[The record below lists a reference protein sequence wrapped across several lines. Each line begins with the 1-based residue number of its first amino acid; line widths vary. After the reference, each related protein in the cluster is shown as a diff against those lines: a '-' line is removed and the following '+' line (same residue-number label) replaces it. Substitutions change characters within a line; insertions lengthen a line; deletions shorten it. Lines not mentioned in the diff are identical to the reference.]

1 MDRLGY
7 TAMTAASR
15 TMTALDVRA
24 NNLANVNTPG
34 FRSDLEQSAS
44 VAVQGYGYDS
54 RHLAH
59 SQGKGVSLAPG
70 ALMATGRDMDFAI
83 KGPGLIA
90 VQGPE
95 GEAYTRHGSLQVDA
109 DMQLTLNGRA
119 VLGEG
124 GPIVLPQ
131 FDSIR
136 IAGDGRISVLPRG
149 EPLMVEIDQ
158 IKLVDVPAGQ
168 LSKDSAGL
176 LVTRNGV
183 PAATDDNVQL
193 VSGFLEASNVS
204 AIDQLVGTMSLSRLF
219 ETQVKMMKAAE
230 DLSTSGNSLM
240 RGN

>member
-59 SQGKGVSLAPG
+59 SQGNGVSLAPG

-168 LSKDSAGL
+168 LSKDNAGL
-176 LVTRNGV
+176 LVSRNGV

>member
-15 TMTALDVRA
+15 TMTALGVRS

-34 FRSDLEQSAS
+34 FRSDLEQSVS
-44 VAVQGYGYDS
+44 VPVQGYGYDS
-54 RHLAH
+54 RHLAMT
-59 SQGKGVSLAPG
+59 QGNGVNLAPG

-83 KGPGLIA
+83 KGPGMIA
-90 VQGPE
+90 VQGLD

-109 DMQLTLNGRA
+109 DMQLTINGRA

-136 IAGDGRISVLPRG
+136 IANDGRISVMPRG
-149 EPLMVEIDQ
+149 EPLMVEVDQ
-158 IKLVDVPAGQ
+158 IKLVDVPAAQ
-168 LSKDSAGL
+168 LSKDNAGL
-176 LVTRNGV
+176 LVTRDGV
-183 PAATDDNVQL
+183 PAATNENVQL
-193 VSGFLEASNVS
+193 ASGFLEASNVS
-204 AIDQLVGTMSLSRLF
+204 AIDELVGTMSLSRLF

-230 DLSTSGNSLM
+230 DLSTAGNSLI
-240 RGN
+240 RAN

>member
-59 SQGKGVSLAPG
+59 SQGNGVSLAPG

-149 EPLMVEIDQ
+149 EPQMVEIDQ

-219 ETQVKMMKAAE
+219 ETQVKMMKVAE